1 MSRTRQ
7 FQQRGK
13 PVQVEEVG
21 DLYAVRAGHITKAR
35 ALDPDAV
42 VKAVPG
48 LSKPALAA
56 FRDAG
61 WEFVRAP
68 QPPAGAPTTRLYVK
82 AGGRPVL
89 GTNRLTVKLAADV
102 KPADAEALLA
112 RHGGTV
118 IDRLTFAPNLYQVA
132 VNPPAGKDALDVAGE
147 LTAEPAVE
155 FAEPEFLE
163 VLGRR

>member
-21 DLYAVRAGHITKAR
+21 DLFAVRTGLVTKS
-35 ALDPDAV
+35 LGPEAV

-48 LSKPALAA
+48 LSKPAVDA

-61 WEFVRAP
+61 WEFVRSP
-68 QPPAGAPTTRLYVK
+68 EPPPGLPAAKLYVK
-82 AGGRPVL
+82 SGGRPVL
-89 GTNRLTVKLAADV
+89 GTNRLTVKLTPDL

-112 RHGGTV
+112 RHGGKV
-118 IDRLTFAPNLYQVA
+118 IDRLKFAPNLYQVA
-132 VNPPAGKDALDVAGE
+132 VDPPAGKDALDVASE
-147 LTAEPAVE
+147 LTAEPSVE

>member
-21 DLYAVRAGHITKAR
+21 DLFAVRTGYVTKA
-35 ALDPDAV
+35 LGPDAV

-48 LSKPALAA
+48 LSKPAVDA
-56 FRDAG
+56 FHDAG
-61 WEFVRAP
+61 WEFVRTP
-68 QPPAGAPTTRLYVK
+68 EPPAAAAKLYVK
-82 AGGRPVL
+82 SGGRPVL
-89 GTNRLTVKLAADV
+89 GTNRLTVKLDADV
-102 KPADAEALLA
+102 KPGDAEALFA

-118 IDRLTFAPNLYQVA
+118 IDQLKFAPNLYQVA
-132 VNPPAGKDALDVAGE
+132 VDPPAGQDALDVAGE
-147 LTAEPAVE
+147 LTAEPSVE

>member
-21 DLYAVRAGHITKAR
+21 DLFAVRTGLVTKAL
-35 ALDPDAV
+35 ASDAV

-48 LSKPALAA
+48 LSKPAVDA

-61 WEFVRAP
+61 WEFVRSPEPPTEAP
-68 QPPAGAPTTRLYVK
+68 SARLYVK
-82 AGGRPVL
+82 SGGRPIL
-89 GTNRLTVKLAADV
+89 GTNRLTVKLTPDL

-112 RHGGTV
+112 RHGGKV
-118 IDRLTFAPNLYQVA
+118 IERLTFAPNLYQVA
-132 VNPPAGKDALDVAGE
+132 VDPPAGKDALDVAGE
-147 LTAEPAVE
+147 LTAEPSVE

>member
-21 DLYAVRAGHITKAR
+21 DLFAVRTGYVTKA
-35 ALDPDAV
+35 LGPDAV

-48 LSKPALAA
+48 LSRPAVAA
-56 FRDAG
+56 FHDAG
-61 WEFVRAP
+61 WVFVRSP
-68 QPPAGAPTTRLYVK
+68 EPPAGLPAAKLYVK
-82 AGGRPVL
+82 SGGRPVL
-89 GTNRLTVKLAADV
+89 GTNRLTVKLTPAL
-102 KPADAEALLA
+102 KLADAEALFA
-112 RHGGTV
+112 RHGGKV
-118 IDRLTFAPNLYQVA
+118 IDRLKFAPNLYQVA
-132 VNPPAGKDALDVAGE
+132 VDPPAGKDALDVAGE

>member
-21 DLYAVRAGHITKAR
+21 DLFAVRTGYVTKA
-35 ALDPDAV
+35 LGPDAV

-48 LSKPALAA
+48 LSKPAVDA
-56 FRDAG
+56 FRAAG
-61 WEFVRAP
+61 WEFVRSP
-68 QPPAGAPTTRLYVK
+68 EPPAAAAKLYVK

-89 GTNRLTVKLAADV
+89 GTNRLTVKLVPAL
-102 KPADAEALLA
+102 KPADAAALFA

-118 IDRLTFAPNLYQVA
+118 IDQLKFAPN
-132 VNPPAGKDALDVAGE
+132 
-147 LTAEPAVE
+147 
-155 FAEPEFLE
+155 
-163 VLGRR
+163 